1 MMNQNLEE
9 MTSQIRLDKE
19 RFNREANEKNTEIEG
34 LKSKV
39 NRLEGEVKR
48 KEEEIYAIKNDRT
61 KISHQY
67 EEALIKYNLK
77 NSQFE
82 KENMEQVQEKRKYE
96 EDIENLHNLLTKK
109 YHKLNQSERNNERR
123 DVNLDE
129 KVRKLHDLEE
139 ELKSSMRTKTVVSPE
154 RGKISTPLLKNKN
167 DFNKPYYSTLT
178 MKKSMASAGTKK

>member
-1 MMNQNLEE
+1 MNQNLEE

-19 RFNREANEKNTEIEG
+19 KFTREVGEKNNEIDG
-34 LKSKV
+34 LKSKI

-48 KEEEIYAIKNDRT
+48 KEEENYSIKNEKC
-61 KISHQY
+61 KITHQY

-82 KENMEQVQEKRKYE
+82 KENFEQVQEKRKYE

-109 YHKLNQSERNNERR
+109 YHKLNQSERNERR
-123 DVNLDE
+123 EINLDE
-129 KVRKLHDLEE
+129 KVRKFHDLEE
-139 ELKSSMRTKTVVSPE
+139 ELKTSMRTKTVVSPE
-154 RGKISTPLLKNKN
+154 RVKISTPIIKNKN
-167 DFNKPYYSTLT
+167 DLNKQYYSTLT